1 MLFFLKGEIC
11 MKKKEIVKN
20 ETKKNNAVKIPILS
34 IRIMTD
40 EEWNR
45 LAYKNYLQRKVGN

>member
-1 MLFFLKGEIC
+1 

-34 IRIMTD
+34 VRIMTD
-40 EEWNR
+40 EEWNK
-45 LAYKNYLQRKVGN
+45 LAYKNMLKRNGVA

>member
-1 MLFFLKGEIC
+1 
-11 MKKKEIVKN
+11 MKKKIIKTDE
-20 ETKKNNAVKIPILS
+20 KKNNITVKIPILS

-45 LAYKNYLQRKVGN
+45 LAYKNYLQRKVGD

>member
-1 MLFFLKGEIC
+1 

-20 ETKKNNAVKIPILS
+20 ETKKNSAIKIPILS

-45 LAYKNYLQRKVGN
+45 LAYKNMLKRNGVA

>member
-1 MLFFLKGEIC
+1 MD
-11 MKKKEIVKN
+11 KKTNPKN

-40 EEWNR
+40 EERNR
-45 LAYKNYLQRKVGN
+45 LAYKNMLKRNGVA

>member
-1 MLFFLKGEIC
+1 

-20 ETKKNNAVKIPILS
+20 ETKKNNTIKIPILS

-45 LAYKNYLQRKVGN
+45 LAYKNMLKRNGVA

>member
-1 MLFFLKGEIC
+1 

-20 ETKKNNAVKIPILS
+20 ETKKNSTVKIPILS

-45 LAYKNYLQRKVGN
+45 LAYKNYLERNGVA

>member
-1 MLFFLKGEIC
+1 

-20 ETKKNNAVKIPILS
+20 ETKKNIVVKIPILN
-34 IRIMTD
+34 IKIMTD

-45 LAYKNYLQRKVGN
+45 LAYKNMLKRNGVA

>member
-1 MLFFLKGEIC
+1 

-20 ETKKNNAVKIPILS
+20 KTKKNTTVKIPILS

-45 LAYKNYLQRKVGN
+45 LAYKNMLKRNGVA

>member
-1 MLFFLKGEIC
+1 

>member
-1 MLFFLKGEIC
+1 

-20 ETKKNNAVKIPILS
+20 ETKKNTTVKIPILS

-45 LAYKNYLQRKVGN
+45 LAYKNMLKRNEVA

>member
-1 MLFFLKGEIC
+1 

-45 LAYKNYLQRKVGN
+45 LAYKNHIERNEVA

>member
-1 MLFFLKGEIC
+1 
-11 MKKKEIVKN
+11 MKKKETVKN
-20 ETKKNNAVKIPILS
+20 ETKKNSAVKIPILS

-45 LAYKNYLQRKVGN
+45 LAYKNMLKRNGVA